1 MNVSNRR
8 PQPQPQ
14 PQPQPEPHPLPQPAS
29 APISVGEMKQTFAV
43 TGMTCASCVANV
55 EKALKAIPGVS
66 EVVVNLTLETATV
79 VAADDVSVKKLMK
92 VVDRAGYKLE
102 SKGSSSLVEKQ
113 QAHRDGWQK
122 LLLIQ
127 AVFGLPLLAYS
138 MLEMF
143 TNVRLLPELWGIGL
157 QFGLASV
164 VVITGRGYYTRGF
177 RNLWHRS
184 PNMDSL
190 VALGTGAAFL
200 YSLVTSL
207 NMLFDFGIPGFS
219 KLYFEAAGV
228 ILLFITFGK
237 WLEAVAKSKTTESL
251 GKLMDLAPKQALVK
265 RDGDWITIPASDVQV
280 GEMVMIKSHTQIPV
294 DGVIISGFTHVDE
307 AAITGESLP
316 VNKAPGETVTGATT
330 NLDGSIEVEARQ
342 VGQATVFARIIK
354 LVEEAQG
361 SKAPIQQLADKTAA
375 IFVPTILTLALLSGI
390 FWLIAGEGFVFAI
403 NVVISV
409 LIIACPC
416 ALGLATPTAV
426 VVGTGRAAAMG
437 ILIKSAEA
445 VQVLGEITAI
455 VFDKTGTLTEGRPQ
469 VEAVFSTV
477 STETEL
483 KLLAAAAAI
492 EAKSEHPLAEA
503 IVNYTKLLGLNLP
516 EVENFVAMPGEG
528 VAGEIDGDDIKVHN
542 LTNLGDSGSS
552 LADQAKV
559 WLDQGWV
566 TIAVSRN
573 GEPQMIIG
581 LADQIKSDA
590 AETIKALH
598 HQGITTWMLTGDQV
612 VTAERV
618 ATELGIEIEH
628 VRAGVKPDEKY
639 ARVQEL
645 KARYGKVAMI
655 GDGVNDAPALVSA
668 DVGVS
673 FGRGTDVAMNAAQ
686 VVLMRNDL
694 KLLLKAIKLSQA
706 TLNKI
711 KQNLF
716 WAFAYN
722 VVGVPIAMG
731 VLYPF
736 TGYLMHP
743 LLAGLAMALSSV
755 SVVSNTILLKFK
767 RI

>member
-1 MNVSNRR
+1 
-8 PQPQPQ
+8 
-14 PQPQPEPHPLPQPAS
+14 
-29 APISVGEMKQTFAV
+29 MKQTFAV

-55 EKALKAIPGVS
+55 EKALKSVPGVS
-66 EVVVNLTLETATV
+66 DVVVNLTLETATV
-79 VAADDVSVKKLMK
+79 VTVDDISVKKMMK

-280 GEMVMIKSHTQIPV
+280 GEMVMVKSHTQIPV

-390 FWLIAGEGFVFAI
+390 FWLIAGAGFVFAI

-598 HQGITTWMLTGDQV
+598 DQGITTWMLTGDQV

-755 SVVSNTILLKFK
+755 SVVSNTLLLKFK

>member
-1 MNVSNRR
+1 MGDATTPYPPIPSKKA
-8 PQPQPQ
+8 
-14 PQPQPEPHPLPQPAS
+14 PLIHTDQL
-29 APISVGEMKQTFAV
+29 KQTYAV
-43 TGMTCASCVANV
+43 KGMTCASCVANV
-55 EKALKAIPGVS
+55 EKALQSVPGVS
-66 EVVVNLTLETATV
+66 DVVVNLTLETATLSTT
-79 VAADDVSVKKLMK
+79 DDISVKKLMK
-92 VVDRAGYKLE
+92 AVDRAGYKLE
-102 SKGSSSLVEKQ
+102 AKGSASLVEQ
-113 QAHRDGWQK
+113 QQEHTTTWRR
-122 LLLIQ
+122 LLTIQ
-127 AVFGLPLLAYS
+127 TVFGIPLLVYS

-143 TNVRLLPELWGIGL
+143 TKVRLLPEMWGIGL
-157 QFGLASV
+157 QFVLAAILV
-164 VVITGRGYYTRGF
+164 FTGRGYYARGF
-177 RNLWHRS
+177 RALWHRS

-190 VALGTGAAFL
+190 VALGTGAAFV
-200 YSLVTSL
+200 YSVVTSL
-207 NMLFDFGIPGFS
+207 NILLHFNIPGFS

-251 GKLMDLAPKQALVK
+251 SKLMDLAPKQALVK
-265 RDGDWITIPASDVQV
+265 RGSEWVTIPASDVQV
-280 GEMVMIKSHTQIPV
+280 GELVLVKAHTQIPV
-294 DGVIISGFTHVDE
+294 DGVVISGHTHVDE
-307 AAITGESLP
+307 AAITGESIP
-316 VNKAPGETVTGATT
+316 VSKSEGDEVIGATT
-330 NLDGSIEVEARQ
+330 NLEGSIEVEARQ
-342 VGQATVFARIIK
+342 VGQETVFARIIK

-361 SKAPIQQLADKTAA
+361 SKAPIQQLADKAAA
-375 IFVPTILTLALLSGI
+375 IFVPTILTLAIVSGI
-390 FWLIAGEGFVFAI
+390 FWLIAGEGFVFAV
-403 NVVISV
+403 NVMISV

-445 VQVLGEITAI
+445 VQTLGEVKAI

-469 VEAVFSTV
+469 VEAVFSTL
-477 STETEL
+477 SDDAERQ
-483 KLLAAAAAI
+483 LLAAAAAI
-492 EAKSEHPLAEA
+492 EALSEHPLAEA
-503 IVNYTKLLGLNLP
+503 IVNYTKLLGLELP
-516 EVENFVAMPGEG
+516 IVENFIALPGEG
-528 VAGEIDGDDIKVHN
+528 VAGEINSVRIKVHSSTDLEN
-542 LTNLGDSGSS
+542 AAGDLSQQ
-552 LADQAKV
+552 ADE
-559 WLDQGWV
+559 WLDRGLV

-573 GEPQMIIG
+573 DEPLMIIG

-598 HQGITTWMLTGDQV
+598 KQGIAIWMLTGDQV
-612 VTAERV
+612 AVAQRV
-618 ATELGIEIEH
+618 AAELGIENIQ
-628 VRAGVKPDEKY
+628 AGVKPDEKY
-639 ARVQEL
+639 AKVQEL

-694 KLLLKAIKLSQA
+694 TLLLKAITLSHA

-755 SVVSNTILLKFK
+755 SVVSNTLLLKLK

>member
-1 MNVSNRR
+1 
-8 PQPQPQ
+8 
-14 PQPQPEPHPLPQPAS
+14 
-29 APISVGEMKQTFAV
+29 MKQTFAV
-43 TGMTCASCVANV
+43 KGMTCASCVVNV
-55 EKALKAIPGVS
+55 EKALKSVPGVS
-66 EVVVNLTLETATV
+66 DVVVNLTLETATIV
-79 VAADDVSVKKLMK
+79 TADNVSVKKLMK
-92 VVDRAGYKLE
+92 VVDRAGYALA
-102 SKGSSSLVEKQ
+102 SKGSASLVEKQ
-113 QAHRDGWQK
+113 QAHTADWQK
-122 LLLIQ
+122 LLLTQ
-127 AVFGLPLLAYS
+127 SVFGLPLLAYA

-143 TNVRLLPELWGIGL
+143 TEVQLLPKLWGIGL
-157 QFGLASV
+157 QFVLASIV
-164 VVITGRGYYTRGF
+164 VFTGRGYYSRGF

-190 VALGTGAAFL
+190 VALGTGAAYA
-200 YSLVTSL
+200 YSVVTSL
-207 NMLFDFGIPGFS
+207 NMRFNFGIPGFS

-228 ILLFITFGK
+228 ILVFVTLGK

-251 GKLMDLAPKQALVK
+251 GKLMDLAPRQALVK
-265 RDGDWITIPASDVQV
+265 RDGEWVTVPAGEVQM
-280 GEMVMIKSHTQIPV
+280 GEVVMVKSHTQIPV
-294 DGVIISGFTHVDE
+294 DGVITSGFTHVDE

-316 VNKAPGETVTGATT
+316 VNKQPGDSVTGATT

-342 VGQATVFARIIK
+342 VGQETVFARIIK

-375 IFVPTILTLALLSGI
+375 IFVPTILTLALFSGA

-426 VVGTGRAAAMG
+426 VVGTGRAAGMG

-445 VQVLGEITAI
+445 VQTLGEVKAI

-469 VEAVFSTV
+469 VEAVYSML
-477 STETEL
+477 SAAAE
-483 KLLAAAAAI
+483 KQLLTAAAAI

-503 IVNYTKLLGLNLP
+503 IVNYTKLRGLELP
-516 EVENFVAMPGEG
+516 VVENFVALPGEG
-528 VAGEIDGDDIKVHN
+528 VAGEINSDQIKVHR
-542 LTNLGDSGSS
+542 LTGLSESS
-552 LADQAKV
+552 PKLATMADQ
-559 WLDQGWV
+559 WLEKGWITV
-566 TIAVSRN
+566 AVNRN
-573 GEPQMIIG
+573 DIPQMIIG

-590 AETIKALH
+590 AETIKALRG
-598 HQGITTWMLTGDQV
+598 QGIVTWMLTGDQLAV
-612 VTAERV
+612 AERV
-618 ATELGIEIEH
+618 AAELGIDHIQ
-628 VRAGVKPDEKY
+628 AGVRPDEKY
-639 ARVQEL
+639 TKVQEL

-694 KLLLKAIKLSQA
+694 KLLLKAITLSHA

-755 SVVSNTILLKFK
+755 SVVSNTLLLKFK